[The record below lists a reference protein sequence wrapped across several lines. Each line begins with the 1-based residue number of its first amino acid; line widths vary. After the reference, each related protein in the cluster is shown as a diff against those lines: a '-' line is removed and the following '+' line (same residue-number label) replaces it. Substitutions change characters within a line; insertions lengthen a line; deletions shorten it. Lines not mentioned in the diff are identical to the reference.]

1 MALVRRHR
9 TNPDIWPGFV
19 DALATLL
26 MVIIFLLM
34 IFAVSQFYLSDALV
48 GRDKA
53 LASLNTKMGELADLL
68 DFEQKAKAS
77 LLSEKLLLSA
87 ELESSI
93 SREEAIASDLAA
105 TKLELEKSETERA
118 ALKGEMRVSRDNIIV
133 LKQDLVAL
141 EALKKKFEQDNAK
154 LQLNLSNRT
163 ASLAEQ
169 KKNSA
174 STKAQLTLLNQQMSA
189 LRIQLLNIKKALE
202 ISERK
207 DKDAQIKIA
216 NLGKRLNAALAS
228 KVHQLARY
236 RSKFF
241 GRLRD
246 VLGDRRDVQIVGD
259 RFVFQSEVLFTSGSA
274 VIGNKGKD
282 KLRQFGKTLKEIASK
297 VPDDIDWVLR
307 VDGHTD
313 QRPIRT
319 IEFPSN
325 WELSA
330 ARAISVVKFLRRQGL
345 PAKRFAAT
353 GFAASYPLDNRN
365 DEIAYRRNRR
375 IEMKFDQ
382 R

>member
-93 SREEAIASDLAA
+93 SRGEAIASDLAA

-118 ALKGEMRVSRDNIIV
+118 ALIGEMRVSRDNIIV

-141 EALKKKFEQDNAK
+141 ESLKKKFEQDNAK

-163 ASLAEQ
+163 ASLTEQ
-169 KKNSA
+169 KKISA
-174 STKAQLTLLNQQMSA
+174 STKAQLALLNQQMSA

>member
-9 TNPDIWPGFV
+9 TSPDIWPGFV

-68 DFEQKAKAS
+68 DFEKKTNSS

-87 ELESSI
+87 KLENSV
-93 SREEAIASDLAA
+93 SRGEALASDLTA

-118 ALKGEMRVSRDNIIV
+118 ALKSEIRVSRDNIIV
-133 LKQDLVAL
+133 LKQDLAAL
-141 EALKKKFEQDNAK
+141 EALKRKFEQDNKK
-154 LQLNLSNRT
+154 LQLNLGNRT
-163 ASLAEQ
+163 TSLAKQ
-169 KKNSA
+169 KKISA
-174 STKAQLTLLNQQMSA
+174 ATKAQLGLLNQQMSA
-189 LRIQLLNIKKALE
+189 LRIELLNIKKALD

-228 KVHQLARY
+228 KVNQLARY

-246 VLGDRRDVQIVGD
+246 VLGDRQDVRIVGD

-282 KLRQFGKTLKEIASK
+282 RLRQFGRTLKEIASK
-297 VPDDIDWVLR
+297 VPEDIDWVLR

-313 QRPIRT
+313 QRPIST
-319 IEFPSN
+319 VEFPSN

-353 GFAASYPLDNRN
+353 GFAASYPLDNRS

>member
-9 TNPDIWPGFV
+9 TSPDIWPGFV

-68 DFEQKAKAS
+68 DFEKKTNSS

-87 ELESSI
+87 KLENSV
-93 SREEAIASDLAA
+93 SRGEALASDLTA

-118 ALKGEMRVSRDNIIV
+118 ALKTEIRVSRDNIIV
-133 LKQDLVAL
+133 LKQDLAAL
-141 EALKKKFEQDNAK
+141 EALKKKFEQDNKK
-154 LQLNLSNRT
+154 LQLNLGNRT
-163 ASLAEQ
+163 TSLAKQ
-169 KKNSA
+169 KKISA
-174 STKAQLTLLNQQMSA
+174 ATKAQLGLLNQQMSA
-189 LRIQLLNIKKALE
+189 LRIELLNIKKALD

-228 KVHQLARY
+228 KVNQLARY

-246 VLGDRRDVQIVGD
+246 VLGDRQDVRIVGD

-282 KLRQFGKTLKEIASK
+282 RLRQFGRTLKEIASK
-297 VPDDIDWVLR
+297 VPEDIDWVLR

-313 QRPIRT
+313 QRPIST
-319 IEFPSN
+319 VEFPSN

-353 GFAASYPLDNRN
+353 GFAASYPLDNRS

>member
-118 ALKGEMRVSRDNIIV
+118 ALIGEMRVSRDNIIV

-141 EALKKKFEQDNAK
+141 ESLKKKFEQDNAK

-163 ASLAEQ
+163 ASLTEQ
-169 KKNSA
+169 KKISA

>member
-93 SREEAIASDLAA
+93 SRGEAIASDLAA

-163 ASLAEQ
+163 ASLTEQ
-169 KKNSA
+169 KKISA
-174 STKAQLTLLNQQMSA
+174 STKAQLALLNQQMSA

>member
-174 STKAQLTLLNQQMSA
+174 STKAQLALLNQQMSA

>member
-93 SREEAIASDLAA
+93 SRGEAIASDLAA

-141 EALKKKFEQDNAK
+141 ESLKKKFEQDNAK

-163 ASLAEQ
+163 ASLTEQ
-169 KKNSA
+169 KKISA
-174 STKAQLTLLNQQMSA
+174 STKAQLALLNQQMSA

>member
-9 TNPDIWPGFV
+9 TSPDIWPGFV

-68 DFEQKAKAS
+68 DFEKKTNSS

-87 ELESSI
+87 KLENSV
-93 SREEAIASDLAA
+93 SRGEALASDLTA

-118 ALKGEMRVSRDNIIV
+118 ALKSEIRVSRDNIIV
-133 LKQDLVAL
+133 LKQDLAAL
-141 EALKKKFEQDNAK
+141 EALKKKFEQDNKK
-154 LQLNLSNRT
+154 LQLNLGNRT
-163 ASLAEQ
+163 TSLAKQ
-169 KKNSA
+169 KKISA
-174 STKAQLTLLNQQMSA
+174 ATKAQLGLLNQQMSA
-189 LRIQLLNIKKALE
+189 LRIELLNIKKALD

-228 KVHQLARY
+228 KVNQLARY

-246 VLGDRRDVQIVGD
+246 VLGDRQDVRIVGD

-282 KLRQFGKTLKEIASK
+282 RLRQFGRTLKEIASK
-297 VPDDIDWVLR
+297 VPEDIDWVLR

-313 QRPIRT
+313 QRPIST
-319 IEFPSN
+319 VEFPSN

-330 ARAISVVKFLRRQGL
+330 ARAISVVKFLRLSRVTFLQKL
-345 PAKRFAAT
+345 M
-353 GFAASYPLDNRN
+353 LDSFCTI
-365 DEIAYRRNRR
+365 D
-375 IEMKFDQ
+375 
-382 R
+382 